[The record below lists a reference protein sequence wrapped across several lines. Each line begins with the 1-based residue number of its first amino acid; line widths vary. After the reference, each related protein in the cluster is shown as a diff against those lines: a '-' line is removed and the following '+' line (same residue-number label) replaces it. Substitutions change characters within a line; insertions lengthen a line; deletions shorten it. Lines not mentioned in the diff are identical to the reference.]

1 LNLNIYEL
9 VFGHIRHFVAAVDEE
24 DAYAQGTDPERFP
37 DLHFRPFE
45 IHKVEVQGY
54 TITVTQNAPQTEK
67 EDVTEADEA
76 PRRGRRKAAV

>member
-1 LNLNIYEL
+1 MNLNIYEL

-45 IHKVEVQGY
+45 MRKVEVEGY
-54 TITVTQNAPQTEK
+54 TITVTPNEPQ
-67 EDVTEADEA
+67 EADTTVYDAEET
-76 PRRGRRKAAV
+76 PRRRRKAAV

>member
-1 LNLNIYEL
+1 MHVYEL
-9 VFGHIRHFVAAVDEE
+9 IFGNIRHYVAAQDEQ

-45 IHKVEVQGY
+45 IHKVEVEGY
-54 TITVTQNAPQTEK
+54 TITVTPNDDQRANTG
-67 EDVTEADEA
+67 VTEADDA